1 METGRHTKETGRRAV
16 DADSMPTVTRAL
28 VPPHSAIPQLG
39 PDVKPGL
46 WMITGNKFLM
56 LH

>member
-1 METGRHTKETGRRAV
+1 METGGHTKEMGRRAA

-28 VPPHSAIPQLG
+28 VPPHSTIPQLG